1 MKITTIQISGF
12 RKILK
17 ATINMEDDITVIAGA
32 NNSGKT
38 SVVELFNYVF
48 NAKGALCSDD
58 FPVYESQEW
67 CTAVF
72 PYFQAQFKQENKKD
86 DLIANILGTI
96 VPSENPENEMLL
108 TPIEVLIQVDYDPA
122 NDDIRNFADYIM
134 ELDPDNSSFYFIY
147 RFELDKDLLR
157 KSLDSEYEK
166 LRNRFDKLVGD
177 VDKDAEGI
185 RIIKEMLIHMY
196 TGSCKDAAYFSDK
209 TYSNIVPMDLASFR
223 ALFNY
228 QNIMAGRTLDDGNSD
243 RARILSKNMIDIA
256 SQEENWKT
264 LIQSLPDKIKQS
276 IEDEQ
281 IQQEVRKAS
290 IETLG
295 KTIEQISKTNGG
307 QAGNITIDMVV
318 TDEAVQSLLKSITS
332 AKYAYIG
339 EYYEE
344 QSPTLT
350 VELEKEVHQQIEKA
364 NPNTDTF
371 TCPYIKRRKITL
383 IKVLTADD
391 TISPYLQSAIARNWH
406 SLSDLNEYAE
416 LVLSGCFDTVLFKDK
431 LTVTFRVKRKEE
443 INVLDL
449 ANFVLCAARLLSD
462 DKPETVQV
470 KTTLHSPGD
479 VILQIWNFAQENAFP
494 LLICYMAIFGG
505 KVGDYEFHSIIG
517 VIKGII
523 NHKYDEDK
531 KKIEL
536 RKLSAEAD
544 LAEQQAL
551 KQKLENIETMRRL
564 QLSSVDAY
572 AEPLATAAKNLAVQP
587 SSATI
592 IDITKIL
599 KSQQEE
605 QPPQ

>member
-1 MKITTIQISGF
+1 MTYESKSFKEHHLTRLPVLERLLLLGWEREQIICPSPNSDDTEWHVPKTPSEATNRESKRSFKGYPVDIALFDDVEFVNDYEHIVAIIECKEPNKNEGISQLKIYLGLEPHARLGIWTNGTEFVRVYKLPSAGDFKVVEGAGLPKPTENFILAGDKRITYSDLQIPSTRELKSAYDESKPGTSLNKCIRF
-12 RKILK
+12 CYELK
-17 ATINMEDDITVIAGA
+17 AG
-32 NNSGKT
+32 
-38 SVVELFNYVF
+38 
-48 NAKGALCSDD
+48 
-58 FPVYESQEW
+58 
-67 CTAVF
+67 
-72 PYFQAQFKQENKKD
+72 
-86 DLIANILGTI
+86 
-96 VPSENPENEMLL
+96 
-108 TPIEVLIQVDYDPA
+108 
-122 NDDIRNFADYIM
+122 
-134 ELDPDNSSFYFIY
+134 
-147 RFELDKDLLR
+147 
-157 KSLDSEYEK
+157 
-166 LRNRFDKLVGD
+166 
-177 VDKDAEGI
+177 
-185 RIIKEMLIHMY
+185 
-196 TGSCKDAAYFSDK
+196 
-209 TYSNIVPMDLASFR
+209 
-223 ALFNY
+223 
-228 QNIMAGRTLDDGNSD
+228 
-243 RARILSKNMIDIA
+243 DIA
-256 SQEENWKT
+256 VIVDNNR
-264 LIQSLPDKIKQS
+264 
-276 IEDEQ
+276 
-281 IQQEVRKAS
+281 VAF
-290 IETLG
+290 
-295 KTIEQISKTNGG
+295 
-307 QAGNITIDMVV
+307 
-318 TDEAVQSLLKSITS
+318 
-332 AKYAYIG
+332 AYIG

-505 KVGDYEFHSIIG
+505 KAGDYEFHSIIG

-599 KSQQEE
+599 KSQQED